1 MVITFPLLEMEK
13 EPPKRLRRLSDF
25 PRAQGSWGL
34 GREHGSLG
42 PKPVLL
48 GTNLTRLSELLFQ
61 VHESSQADSGVCR
74 GRRGSGLQRI
84 LWGIW
89 TGEGTPQGREQ
100 GRGWLKDAEQAPKMG
115 ISLEWESFSRLLE
128 RPTQCSPD
136 AVTWLLEPW
145 IPRAVNPWPQP
156 TSFAALRSKRQLPW
170 WSSG

>member
-61 VHESSQADSGVCR
+61 VHESSQADSGCAAEEEEVDC
-74 GRRGSGLQRI
+74 SASS
-84 LWGIW
+84 
-89 TGEGTPQGREQ
+89 EASEQ
-100 GRGWLKDAEQAPKMG
+100 GK
-115 ISLEWESFSRLLE
+115 
-128 RPTQCSPD
+128 
-136 AVTWLLEPW
+136 EP
-145 IPRAVNPWPQP
+145 PRAENREEV
-156 TSFAALRSKRQLPW
+156 
-170 WSSG
+170 G

>member
-61 VHESSQADSGVCR
+61 VHESSQADSGVCS

-84 LWGIW
+84 L
-89 TGEGTPQGREQ
+89 
-100 GRGWLKDAEQAPKMG
+100 
-115 ISLEWESFSRLLE
+115 
-128 RPTQCSPD
+128 
-136 AVTWLLEPW
+136 
-145 IPRAVNPWPQP
+145 
-156 TSFAALRSKRQLPW
+156 
-170 WSSG
+170 